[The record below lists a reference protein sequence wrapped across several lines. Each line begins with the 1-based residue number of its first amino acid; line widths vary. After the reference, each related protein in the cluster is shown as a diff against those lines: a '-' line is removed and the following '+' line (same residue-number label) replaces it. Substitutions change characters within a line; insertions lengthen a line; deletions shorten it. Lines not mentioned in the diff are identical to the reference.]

1 MTTQPEGSIRQRKD
15 GRWEGRIIVGGQR
28 LSRYGTTRA
37 EVEQKLRMVPMPATT
52 LSLEVWTEQA
62 ILARA
67 LRPTTENTYRRTLAP
82 ILADLGHVPLAN
94 LNPAMLSLQFSMLRA
109 RGMGPRRL
117 QLAHGYLR
125 AILDQAVEVEHL
137 SRNPMTSLK
146 QPKWTPRIHRY
157 WTESQTQAFLATGL
171 ESGRRYAPLFVLMA
185 CTGLR
190 ISEALGI
197 EAGDLDRERGTITV
211 SRAWVF
217 TPGRGYSLELPKTT
231 SSRRVI
237 AVPSIAM
244 PALERVP
251 IRTRTGKLPGPGD
264 LRTYLAALCT
274 LAGVPKLSPHG
285 LRHVHAALAY
295 HVTGDVYAV
304 QKRMGHAQVSTT
316 MNIYGF
322 GMGADG
328 AVRDGLDALFKP
340 PASS

>member
-1 MTTQPEGSIRQRKD
+1 
-15 GRWEGRIIVGGQR
+15 
-28 LSRYGTTRA
+28 
-37 EVEQKLRMVPMPATT
+37 
-52 LSLEVWTEQA
+52 
-62 ILARA
+62 
-67 LRPTTENTYRRTLAP
+67 
-82 ILADLGHVPLAN
+82 
-94 LNPAMLSLQFSMLRA
+94 
-109 RGMGPRRL
+109 
-117 QLAHGYLR
+117 
-125 AILDQAVEVEHL
+125 
-137 SRNPMTSLK
+137 
-146 QPKWTPRIHRY
+146 
-157 WTESQTQAFLATGL
+157 
-171 ESGRRYAPLFVLMA
+171 MA

-197 EAGDLDRERGTITV
+197 ESGDVDRERGTITV

-237 AVPSIAM
+237 AVPSIAL

-264 LRTYLAALCT
+264 LRTYLAALCA

-328 AVRDGLDALFKP
+328 AVRDGLNTLFKP